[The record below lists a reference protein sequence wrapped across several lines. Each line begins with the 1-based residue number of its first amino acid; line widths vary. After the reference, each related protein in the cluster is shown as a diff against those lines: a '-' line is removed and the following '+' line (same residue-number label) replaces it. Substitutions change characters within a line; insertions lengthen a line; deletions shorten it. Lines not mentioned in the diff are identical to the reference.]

1 MSLGDISP
9 GCLLPIGTPDM
20 LRTVSPKIAA
30 FRGTSD
36 GLLGSGPGEAGQQDL
51 LVPPTAPP
59 ASPLDYPAEAQ
70 IAAAALTAKQG
81 DTAAALLTLLD
92 KAIEGRLERQ
102 RHAAAQQAQLA
113 MLQAQVQQA
122 PQAQAEAQMYST

>member
-1 MSLGDISP
+1 MSP
-9 GCLLPIGTPDM
+9 GCLLPISTPEM
-20 LRTVSPKIAA
+20 LRTVSPKVAA

-36 GLLGSGPGEAGQQDL
+36 GLLGSRPGEAGQQEL
-51 LVPPTAPP
+51 LVPPTVPP

-81 DTAAALLTLLD
+81 DSAAALLTLLD

-102 RHAAAQQAQLA
+102 RHAAAQQAQLT
-113 MLQAQVQQA
+113 MLQSHVQQA
-122 PQAQAEAQMYST
+122 QQQPQPQAQMY